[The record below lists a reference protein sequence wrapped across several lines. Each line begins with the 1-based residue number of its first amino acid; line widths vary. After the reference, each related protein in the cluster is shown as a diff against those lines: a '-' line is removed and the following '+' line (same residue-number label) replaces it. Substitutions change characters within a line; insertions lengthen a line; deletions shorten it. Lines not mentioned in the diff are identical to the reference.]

1 MKTNLTR
8 KYVIGTHVMWFEI
21 GMYEDFLNGL
31 VNLLTNIDED
41 SLYNVQ
47 VDICFNMSEVIEKI
61 DTDKITPEQLKIKF
75 EELTE
80 VFCIKLG
87 AKLNVTK
94 HFIEKNKY
102 YFHTDYRRDLNYNY
116 CKKVDYVMWGETDS
130 FFPREAFQVI
140 ETLAKYTDE
149 QGIHK
154 YLLSFSDRKMWDA
167 SWDPLVHVDYRDV
180 KFIDDDNGHLYT
192 NQAKSQLSIEEMNKI
207 NDRAEDFDF
216 SYITNPKIS
225 GACLVLSS
233 DLIKF
238 GVNIPSCMLYN
249 DDEGLSIMCQ
259 KLLGQNFMQFVCQN
273 VLHVHARR
281 HPKKRMYV
289 KGEDNPHS
297 FIGDKNNNFQEFLKL
312 SKENINKLITGQGKF
327 TEYHDLKTTLEKK

>member
-1 MKTNLTR
+1 MTKLTR
-8 KYVIGTHVMWFEI
+8 RYVIGTHVMWFEI
-21 GMYEDFLNGL
+21 EMYNDFINGM
-31 VNLLTNIDED
+31 VNLLETVENKENVTID
-41 SLYNVQ
+41 L
-47 VDICFNMSEVIEKI
+47 CFNMLQHFEKV
-61 DTDKITPEQLKIKF
+61 DTDMIKKHELYIKF
-75 EELTE
+75 KKGVATLEQMGFWVNYE
-80 VFCIKLG
+80 VKDKEDEF
-87 AKLNVTK
+87 
-94 HFIEKNKY
+94 

-140 ETLAKYTDE
+140 ETLANYTDE

-225 GACLVLSS
+225 GACLVLST

-238 GVNIPSCMLYN
+238 GVNIPPCMLYN
-249 DDEGLSIMCQ
+249 DDEGLSIMSQ
-259 KLLGQNFMQFVCQN
+259 KLLGQNYLQFVCQN
-273 VLHVHARR
+273 ILHVHARR
-281 HPKKRMYV
+281 HPQKRMYV
-289 KGEDNPHS
+289 KDEDNPHS
-297 FIGDKNNNFQEFLKL
+297 FLNKNNNNFQKFLKM
-312 SKENINKLITGQGKF
+312 SKENIQTLATGNGKF
-327 TEYHDLKTTLEKK
+327 KEYNDLQQILEI